1 LPAAWTTSHG
11 KARHRQAKGSA
22 PIFDRADPGHTRSTN
37 TATRAANPRRHM
49 LIHRPHG
56 QNLRQQGARRKRSR
70 HLSANC
76 RDHIKKLKALGYID
90 NAKPLHRAQRSKSRR
105 VIYTPRKMTEDAIRS
120 SLSAAEQMEL
130 AEQEAQIIARERAKA
145 KPNAN
150 AEQGREALKGEF
162 VMLCEQYFRDARAA
176 GWWISDIQARRA
188 ALALA
193 EQAAGCVRLDRN
205 AAEAP
210 SQALGYLD
218 DPDSE
223 TGL

>member
-1 LPAAWTTSHG
+1 MVKPAIA
-11 KARHRQAKGSA
+11 KPKDLRQFSIV
-22 PIFDRADPGHTRSTN
+22 PIL
-37 TATRAANPRRHM
+37 ATRDPR
-49 LIHRPHG
+49 IPPPV
-56 QNLRQQGARRKRSR
+56 LRTLVAICSYTDRMGRTFVSR
-70 HLSANC
+70 ERVGRDLGISAQTVGN
-76 RDHIKKLKALGYID
+76 HIKKLKALGYID

-150 AEQGREALKGEF
+150 AEQGREALKGGF

-218 DPDSE
+218 GPDGE

>member
-1 LPAAWTTSHG
+1 MVKPAIA
-11 KARHRQAKGSA
+11 KPKDLRQFSIV
-22 PIFDRADPGHTRSTN
+22 PIR
-37 TATRAANPRRHM
+37 ATRDPRLTPTILRTLTALCAYTDRMGRTFVSQDRLGKDLGLTGAAV
-49 LIHRPHG
+49 G
-56 QNLRQQGARRKRSR
+56 R
-70 HLSANC
+70 HLRA
-76 RDHIKKLKALGYID
+76 LKDLGYIA
-90 NAKPLHRAQRSKSRR
+90 NAKPLHRSQRSKSRR
-105 VIYTPRKMTEDAIRS
+105 VIYTPRMSEEEIRS
-120 SLSAAEQMEL
+120 SLSSAEVMEL
-130 AEQEAQIIARERAKA
+130 AEAEAQIIAGAKA
-145 KPNAN
+145 NGKHNAN

-223 TGL
+223 PGL

>member
-1 LPAAWTTSHG
+1 MVKPAIA
-11 KARHRQAKGSA
+11 KPKDLRQYAVI
-22 PIFDRADPGHTRSTN
+22 PIL
-37 TATRAANPRRHM
+37 ATRDPRIPAPVLKTLVALCAYADRMGRTFVGRDRIAADIGCSSQTVSN
-49 LIHRPHG
+49 
-56 QNLRQQGARRKRSR
+56 
-70 HLSANC
+70 
-76 RDHIKKLKALGYID
+76 HINKLKALGYIE

-105 VIYTPRKMTEDAIRS
+105 IIYTPRKMTEDAIRS

-130 AEQEAQIIARERAKA
+130 AEQEAQIIAQARAKVQ
-145 KPNAN
+145 PNTA
-150 AEQGREALKGEF
+150 AEQGRQALKGEF
-162 VMLCEQYFRDARAA
+162 VRLCEQYFRDARAA

-193 EQAAGCVRLDRN
+193 EQAAGCVRLDRT

>member
-1 LPAAWTTSHG
+1 MVKPAIA
-11 KARHRQAKGSA
+11 KPKDLRQYAVI
-22 PIFDRADPGHTRSTN
+22 PIL
-37 TATRAANPRRHM
+37 ATRDPRLKPPVLKTLVALCAYADRMGRTFVSLDRIAADLGCSPSGVSKHM
-49 LIHRPHG
+49 TTL
-56 QNLRQQGARRKRSR
+56 KR
-70 HLSANC
+70 
-76 RDHIKKLKALGYID
+76 LGYVT
-90 NAKPLHRAQRSKSRR
+90 NAKPLHRSQRSKSRR
-105 VIYTPRKMTEDAIRS
+105 IIYTPKPMTEDAIRS
-120 SLSAAEQMEL
+120 SLRPAEQMEV
-130 AEQEAQIIARERAKA
+130 AEQEAQMLAQLKGSGTSITT
-145 KPNAN
+145 

-162 VMLCEQYFRDARAA
+162 VMLLEQAFRDARAA

-223 TGL
+223 PGL

>member
-1 LPAAWTTSHG
+1 MVKPAIA
-11 KARHRQAKGSA
+11 KPKDLRQYAVI
-22 PIFDRADPGHTRSTN
+22 PIL
-37 TATRAANPRRHM
+37 ATRDPRLKPPVLKTLVALCAYADRMGRTFVSLDRIAADLGCSPSGVSKHM
-49 LIHRPHG
+49 TTL
-56 QNLRQQGARRKRSR
+56 KR
-70 HLSANC
+70 
-76 RDHIKKLKALGYID
+76 LGYVT

-105 VIYTPRKMTEDAIRS
+105 IIYTPRPMTEDAIRS
-120 SLSAAEQMEL
+120 SLRPAEQMEV
-130 AEQEAQIIARERAKA
+130 AEQEAQMLAQLKGSGTSIT
-145 KPNAN
+145 N
-150 AEQGREALKGEF
+150 AEQGREALKARF

-210 SQALGYLD
+210 SQALGYLG

-223 TGL
+223 PGL

>member
-1 LPAAWTTSHG
+1 MVKPAIA
-11 KARHRQAKGSA
+11 KPKDLRQYAVI
-22 PIFDRADPGHTRSTN
+22 PIL
-37 TATRAANPRRHM
+37 ATRDPRLKPPVLKTLVALCAYADRMGRTFVSLDRIAADLGCSPSGVSKHM
-49 LIHRPHG
+49 TTL
-56 QNLRQQGARRKRSR
+56 KR
-70 HLSANC
+70 
-76 RDHIKKLKALGYID
+76 LGYVT
-90 NAKPLHRAQRSKSRR
+90 NAKPLHRSQRSKSRR
-105 VIYTPRKMTEDAIRS
+105 IIYTPKPMTEDAIRS
-120 SLSAAEQMEL
+120 SLRPAEQMEV
-130 AEQEAQIIARERAKA
+130 AEQEAQMLAQLKGSGTSITT
-145 KPNAN
+145 

-193 EQAAGCVRLDRN
+193 EQAAGCVRLDRD

-218 DPDSE
+218 DPDGE